1 MKSSDGFFS
10 RYLKINSLLL
20 PTDRRKIILVILL
33 MIIGMIL
40 ETLSVGMMIPT
51 VSFLTSQGDG
61 KNFIFDKLNLIF
73 PGYRKDQYLLFII
86 ILLVSVYLIKA
97 IYFSFLTWIQTGLA
111 YGIQRS
117 TSLRLFKIYLRQP
130 YSFHLKKNSSELL
143 QNVTSEVNLFVGNVI
158 NPLIDLM
165 TELFVVLGI
174 SVFLFIFE
182 PIGSLVAL
190 GTISFATAIFY
201 WVVRK
206 RTTYYGVAR
215 QFHERRRLQ
224 HLQQGLGGVKDVKLL
239 GREIDFIT
247 QYEYHNGQSTRMLR
261 IAKALS
267 QLPRLWIEFIAIFGL
282 CLMMFVVSYNG
293 ADKSTL
299 LPIISLF
306 GAAGFR
312 LIPSFNRILN
322 SLQSYRF
329 GLPVIDTLQRELNR
343 DEHNN
348 PMPIDKGLNFTF
360 KEKIEV
366 SGLTFIYPDTSKKIL
381 DNISFSIQIGQTIGI
396 IGPSGSGK
404 STLIDLILGL
414 FLPSVGSIKV
424 DNLNITDSM
433 RKWQN
438 LIGYVPQSVF
448 LCDDTLRRNI
458 AFGIPDKDID
468 DIAIKLAIK
477 YAQLDEYVN
486 SLDLGVNTF
495 VGERGIRISGG
506 QRQRIGI
513 ARALYHNPPI
523 LVLDEATSSL
533 DNDTERG
540 VMDSIVALK
549 GTKTII
555 IVAHRLTTVKHCNMI
570 FRIEKGK
577 LIQQGT
583 PLEVL

>member
-1 MKSSDGFFS
+1 
-10 RYLKINSLLL
+10 
-20 PTDRRKIILVILL
+20 

-40 ETLSVGMMIPT
+40 ETLSVSMVIPT
-51 VSFLTSQGDG
+51 ISYLTNQGEG
-61 KNFIFDKLNLIF
+61 QNFIFGKLNFFL
-73 PGYRKDQYLLFII
+73 PGYRKDQYFTLI
-86 ILLVSVYLIKA
+86 ILLLVGVYFIKA
-97 IYFSFLTWIQTGLA
+97 IYFSFLAWFQTGLA

-117 TSLRLFKIYLRQP
+117 TSLRLFTTYLRQP

-143 QNVTSEVNLFVGNVI
+143 QNVITEVNLFVGNVI

-174 SVFLFIFE
+174 SLFLFIYE
-182 PIGSLVAL
+182 PIGSLVTL
-190 GTISFATAIFY
+190 CVITFTTANFY
-201 WVVRK
+201 WMIKK
-206 RTTYYGVAR
+206 RTSYYGILR
-215 QFHERRRLQ
+215 QFHERSRLQ

-239 GREIDFIT
+239 GREIDFLS
-247 QYEYHNGQSTRMLR
+247 QYEYHNRQSTRMLR

-267 QLPRLWIEFIAIFGL
+267 QFPRFWIEFLAIFGL
-282 CLMMFVVSYNG
+282 SLMMFVVSYNG

-329 GLPVIDTLQRELNR
+329 GSPVIDTLHHELYQN
-343 DEHNN
+343 EHNSPKLYDN
-348 PMPIDKGLNFTF
+348 CVNFTF
-360 KEKIEV
+360 NEKIEI
-366 SGLTFIYPDTSKKIL
+366 SGLTFIYPDTNKKIL

-404 STLIDLILGL
+404 STLVDLILGL
-414 FLPSVGSIKV
+414 FLPTAGSIKV
-424 DNLNITDSM
+424 DNFNIADSM

-468 DIAIKLAIK
+468 DVAINTAIK
-477 YAQLDEYVN
+477 YAHLEDYVN

-513 ARALYHNPPI
+513 ARALYHNPTI

-533 DNDTERG
+533 DNDTERE
-540 VMDSIVALK
+540 VMDSIIALK
-549 GTKTII
+549 GAKTII

-570 FRIEKGK
+570 IRIEKGK

>member
-1 MKSSDGFFS
+1 
-10 RYLKINSLLL
+10 
-20 PTDRRKIILVILL
+20 
-33 MIIGMIL
+33 
-40 ETLSVGMMIPT
+40 
-51 VSFLTSQGDG
+51 
-61 KNFIFDKLNLIF
+61 
-73 PGYRKDQYLLFII
+73 
-86 ILLVSVYLIKA
+86 
-97 IYFSFLTWIQTGLA
+97 
-111 YGIQRS
+111 
-117 TSLRLFKIYLRQP
+117 
-130 YSFHLKKNSSELL
+130 
-143 QNVTSEVNLFVGNVI
+143 
-158 NPLIDLM
+158 
-165 TELFVVLGI
+165 
-174 SVFLFIFE
+174 
-182 PIGSLVAL
+182 
-190 GTISFATAIFY
+190 
-201 WVVRK
+201 
-206 RTTYYGVAR
+206 
-215 QFHERRRLQ
+215 
-224 HLQQGLGGVKDVKLL
+224 
-239 GREIDFIT
+239 
-247 QYEYHNGQSTRMLR
+247 MLR

-293 ADKSTL
+293 SDKSTL
-299 LPIISLF
+299 LPIISIF

-329 GLPVIDTLQRELNR
+329 GLPVIDTLVRELHQ
-343 DEHNN
+343 DEHNS
-348 PMPIDKGLNFTF
+348 PMPSDDGLNFTF

-366 SGLTFIYPDTSKKIL
+366 SGLTFIYHNTNKKIL
-381 DNISFSIQIGQTIGI
+381 DNITFSIQIGQTIGI

-404 STLIDLILGL
+404 STLIDIILGL
-414 FLPSVGSIKV
+414 LLPSVGSIKV
-424 DNLNITDSM
+424 DNLNITNSM

-458 AFGIPDKDID
+458 AFGIPDEDID
-468 DIAIKLAIK
+468 DVAVKLAIK
-477 YAQLDEYVN
+477 YAQLDDYVN

-555 IVAHRLTTVKHCNMI
+555 IVAHRLTTVNHCNMI